1 MPAMETHPHGDAL
14 ATPLTEQAGIEIPL
28 ICGAMYPCSNPELVA
43 AVSDAGGLGIVQP
56 LSLVYV
62 HGHGFR
68 EGLQRIRQWTDRP
81 FGLNVICEKS
91 AKVYRERME
100 RYVDEALEEGV
111 RFFVTSLGDPRWVV
125 DKAHAVGGFVYHD
138 VTELKWAKKGLDS
151 GADGLIAV
159 NQRAGGHA
167 GPKNAAALRDELGD
181 LGVPLVA
188 AGGVGAAE
196 DFVEMLRLGYDGV
209 QMGTRFIATTE
220 CNAHEDYK
228 QAVVKANEEDIVL
241 TERLTGVPV
250 AVIRTPYLERIGT
263 TAGPFAR
270 WMLKGRKT
278 KHWMR
283 LYYSLMA
290 AVRLKRSVKRSYSSR
305 DFLQAGKSVA
315 GVHQVEPAGEIV
327 RRFAAAARQ
336 AGLDGKS

>member
-1 MPAMETHPHGDAL
+1 METPAGEAL
-14 ATPLTEQAGIEIPL
+14 LKTPLCEQAGIEVPL

-43 AVSDAGGLGIVQP
+43 AVSAAGGIGIVQP

-62 HGHGFR
+62 HGHGYR
-68 EGLQRIRQWTDRP
+68 EGLRLIRRLTDKP
-81 FGLNVICEKS
+81 IGLNVICEKS

-100 RYVDEALEEGV
+100 RYVDEAIEEGV
-111 RFFVTSLGDPRWVV
+111 RFFVTSLGDPRWVAE
-125 DKAHAVGGFVYHD
+125 KAHAVGGFVYHD

-151 GADGLIAV
+151 GVDGLIAV

-167 GPKNAAALRDELGD
+167 GPKSAATLRDELGD

-188 AGGVGAAE
+188 AGGVGAAA
-196 DFVEMLRLGYDGV
+196 DFVELLRLGYDGV
-209 QMGTRFIATTE
+209 QMGTRFIATEE
-220 CNAHEDYK
+220 CNAHQDYK
-228 QAVVKANEEDIVL
+228 HAIVESDEEDIVL

-250 AVIRTPYLERIGT
+250 AVIKTPHLERIGT
-263 TAGPFAR
+263 KAGPFAR

-283 LYYSLMA
+283 LYYSLMS
-290 AVRLKRSVKRSYSSR
+290 AVRLKRSVKRSYSSK

-315 GVHQVEPAGEIV
+315 GVQEVEPAGDIV
-327 RRFAAAARQ
+327 RRFADAARE
-336 AGLDGKS
+336 ARTVG